1 MERKNEASL
10 FSRGELSEERQ
21 QQYEKQFKAFE
32 KLSTSTQSV
41 ADALDVDIPILKDE
55 KEDLIGIVE
64 SSGGAEEKGA
74 ASGVFEDEDNV
85 VFYEQ
90 ILDLRTL
97 VPKIFLETSKS
108 KKDKKDD
115 GVEAEKDG
123 EKVVGKDN
131 TATSSATSADT
142 ENTSKDTVDHIDEF
156 DDTADL
162 MMESID
168 AELGNMELTDQTG
181 TDSFLAE
188 ETIASEPSTAASK
201 TTATQIDAFMARL
214 PNMCNRD
221 MIDQAAV
228 DFCYLNSKLSRNRL
242 IKVILRLCNFFESN
256 RNDQVTVLVI
266 DPMAT
271 FVSTSRPSFK
281 SHAIDTTCSLI
292 TRA

>member
-21 QQYEKQFKAFE
+21 QQFEKQFKAFE

-41 ADALDVDIPILKDE
+41 ADALDVDVPILQDE

-74 ASGVFEDEDNV
+74 ASSVFEDEDNV

-115 GVEAEKDG
+115 GAELEKDG
-123 EKVVGKDN
+123 EKTAGKDS
-131 TATSSATSADT
+131 TVTSSATTDT
-142 ENTSKDTVDHIDEF
+142 ENASKDSTDHIDEF
-156 DDTADL
+156 DDTTDL

-168 AELGNMELTDQTG
+168 AELGNMELNDQTG

-188 ETIASEPSTAASK
+188 ETVATEPLTAASK

-242 IKVILRLCNFFESN
+242 IKVNYRQRDFTM
-256 RNDQVTVLVI
+256 Q
-266 DPMAT
+266 
-271 FVSTSRPSFK
+271 
-281 SHAIDTTCSLI
+281 
-292 TRA
+292 

>member
-1 MERKNEASL
+1 VERKNEASL

-21 QQYEKQFKAFE
+21 QQYEKQFKTFE
-32 KLSTSTQSV
+32 KLSTSTQAV
-41 ADALDVDIPILKDE
+41 ADALDVDFPILKDE

-74 ASGVFEDEDNV
+74 ASSVFEDEDNV

-115 GVEAEKDG
+115 AADTEKDG
-123 EKVVGKDN
+123 DKIASKDN
-131 TATSSATSADT
+131 AATTSTDV
-142 ENTSKDTVDHIDEF
+142 EGTSKDTRDQIDDF
-156 DDTADL
+156 DESTDL
-162 MMESID
+162 LMESID
-168 AELGNMELTDQTG
+168 AELGNMELNDQTG
-181 TDSFLAE
+181 TESFLAE
-188 ETIASEPSTAASK
+188 ETNVTETSTTASK
-201 TTATQIDAFMARL
+201 TTATQLDAFMARL

-242 IKVILRLCNFFESN
+242 IKVNMRTFGAYGESKNVVGVHSIILYFILWRRF
-256 RNDQVTVLVI
+256 
-266 DPMAT
+266 
-271 FVSTSRPSFK
+271 
-281 SHAIDTTCSLI
+281 
-292 TRA
+292 

>member
-1 MERKNEASL
+1 MKRVERKNEASL

-41 ADALDVDIPILKDE
+41 ADALDVDVPILKDE

-64 SSGGAEEKGA
+64 PSGGAEEKGA
-74 ASGVFEDEDNV
+74 ASSVFEDEDNV

-97 VPKIFLETSKS
+97 VPKIFLETSKP

-115 GVEAEKDG
+115 GTESEKDG
-123 EKVVGKDN
+123 EKTAGKDS
-131 TATSSATSADT
+131 TAPSTPTTTAADT
-142 ENTSKDTVDHIDEF
+142 ENAPKNTADQIDEF
-156 DDTADL
+156 DESTDL

-168 AELGNMELTDQTG
+168 AELGNMELNDQTG

-188 ETIASEPSTAASK
+188 ETVATEPLTAASK

-242 IKVILRLCNFFESN
+242 IKVYF
-256 RNDQVTVLVI
+256 
-266 DPMAT
+266 
-271 FVSTSRPSFK
+271 
-281 SHAIDTTCSLI
+281 
-292 TRA
+292 